1 MELLLLQLACL
12 LAGCSRGLEEVVP
25 WPNEL
30 ALVVIETKNCG
41 AAEEGVVHVN
51 VAGIVVGVRV
61 PETSLNHTYYDE

>member
-1 MELLLLQLACL
+1 M
-12 LAGCSRGLEEVVP
+12 VP